1 MFTLEESAHLGFMLR
16 FLGWMAAAV
25 IVGGGCYECIHW
37 MHAHHRLPA
46 IHAFHQIH
54 HV

>member
-16 FLGWMAAAV
+16 VVGWFMA
-25 IVGGGCYECIHW
+25 IMFVGGGCYAGIHW
-37 MHAHHRLPA
+37 MHTHHRLPA

-54 HV
+54 HA